1 MPIYLTK
8 EVVRN
13 NQNKDW
19 KNENSLFNW
28 CSHSYC
34 VVGSFKKSPLPLNEF
49 SIDLCLKALEAG
61 CYDCIC
67 SLQINILIAWT
78 LKIFHIY
85 YGIFLLFFSSAPR
98 DHGFD
103 SAEAACMKSL
113 EALDCEYLDLYLI
126 HWPGVQKLKR
136 EDPKNSELRK
146 GSWLALE
153 KLYKAGYLF

>member
-1 MPIYLTK
+1 MTSLAVFKLYLL
-8 EVVRN
+8 E
-13 NQNKDW
+13 
-19 KNENSLFNW
+19 L
-28 CSHSYC
+28 
-34 VVGSFKKSPLPLNEF
+34 
-49 SIDLCLKALEAG
+49 LK
-61 CYDCIC
+61 YFTYIM
-67 SLQINILIAWT
+67 
-78 LKIFHIY
+78 IF
-85 YGIFLLFFSSAPR
+85 FLLFFSSAPR